1 MKYSVKFW
9 AWSLALLTGGLAALL
24 LLWTAPAQA
33 QRVEIPN
40 RSQSVNIQTFLA
52 DLAEAQIVY
61 LGETHDSPADHA
73 AQLEIIRS
81 LHQQNLQLAI
91 GMEMFQQQF
100 QSVIDRYLAGEIT
113 EEELREQTEFD
124 SRWGFDWEFYAPIL
138 RYARDRQIPVIA
150 LNVPTEITRQVA
162 QGGLESL
169 SESDRVQIPP
179 ASEIRT
185 DNLQYRQM
193 VQEIYDQFHQ
203 GHGVSDGF
211 ENFFLAQVLWDET
224 MATNVANFAQ
234 SHPNYQVV
242 VLAGQGHLVFGYG
255 IPDRVQRRL
264 GTVEQRSILLNSSP
278 EAQQEPNIADYFWFS
293 ESDIESPQPPL

>member
-1 MKYSVKFW
+1 MKHSVKLW
-9 AWSLALLTGGLAALL
+9 AWSIAALL
-24 LLWTAPAQA
+24 LLSPLPAQA

-40 RSQSVNIQTFLA
+40 RSQPVTVQTFLA
-52 DLAEAQIVY
+52 NLAETRIVY
-61 LGETHDSPADHA
+61 LGETHDSSADHA

-81 LHQQNLQLAI
+81 LHSQNPRLAI

-100 QSVIDRYLAGEIT
+100 QTVLDRYLAEEIT
-113 EEELREQTEFD
+113 EEELRSQTEFD

-138 RYARDRQIPVIA
+138 RYARDQQIPVIA

-162 QGGLESL
+162 QGGLASL
-169 SESDRVQIPP
+169 SEIDRAQIPP

-211 ENFFLAQVLWDET
+211 ENFFLAQLLWDET
-224 MATNVANFAQ
+224 MAANVAKFAQ

-242 VLAGQGHLVFGYG
+242 VLAGQGHIVFGYG

-264 GTVEQRSILLNSSP
+264 ETVEQQSILLNPSP
-278 EAQQEPNIADYFWFS
+278 EAQQESNIADYFWFS
-293 ESDIESPQPPL
+293 D